1 MTFFAPVSLKKN
13 APGITNSCIS
23 IIVIFSVFH
32 ACDVFCGAAGAGL
45 KPVSLYTERL
55 HLKPTR
61 SRSGIPKKLL
71 IPSTWPI
78 TFPIHTYCIHDYPDG
93 DIKCR
98 CLKCRIP
105 QGNNNVL
112 YIVNS
117 VYTLNFIACEPELGT
132 RHICCCC
139 GLTDASRVTA
149 LLFYLVHA
157 SSPFLITRRAFL

>member
-1 MTFFAPVSLKKN
+1 M
-13 APGITNSCIS
+13 NSCVS

-32 ACDVFCGAAGAGL
+32 ACDVFCGAADAGL

-117 VYTLNFIACEPELGT
+117 VYTLNFIACEPRAGHGPYLLLLWSYRRVT
-132 RHICCCC
+132 RHCIAFF
-139 GLTDASRVTA
+139 LPFFTRHHHFSSRVV
-149 LLFYLVHA
+149 LFCK
-157 SSPFLITRRAFL
+157 RAIKYSFSFHGN